1 MGSIPS
7 TGTIHRARFRILS
20 LERCRS
26 PAAISDA
33 TPLKIPCD
41 LFPSG
46 RIYRAMSQ
54 FHAID
59 VPPEVIRAAAA
70 GEAAAHEAIYRICS
84 RPVYSIIRRLISNVA
99 IADDLL
105 QDVFVEILRSIG
117 SYTGE
122 GPFGGWIRTIAV
134 NKCLM
139 HLRSP
144 WHRSRAWI
152 DTDQDED
159 AEPLAEPAFDGLAAA
174 NDLERAL
181 ATLPA
186 LTRSVVWLHDVE
198 GYKHHEIA
206 ELLGRTTAFSKT
218 QLSRAHARLRQL
230 LDPSPP
236 EVTGGSLPCT
246 RLSTSY

>member
-1 MGSIPS
+1 MTHRTHSCPRVPRPVSRCPFLNAACPS
-7 TGTIHRARFRILS
+7 QL
-20 LERCRS
+20 
-26 PAAISDA
+26 
-33 TPLKIPCD
+33 CD
-41 LFPSG
+41 LFPAS

-54 FHAID
+54 FHAIEIS
-59 VPPEVIRAAAA
+59 PEVIRAAAA
-70 GEAAAHEAIYRICS
+70 GQAAAHEAIYRCCS
-84 RPVYSIIRRLISNVA
+84 RPVYSIIRRLISNTAV
-99 IADDLL
+99 ADDLL

-117 SYTGE
+117 SYTGQ

-144 WHRSRAWI
+144 WQRSRAWI
-152 DTDQDED
+152 DAEDDEALAPGLS
-159 AEPLAEPAFDGLAAA
+159 AEPLFDGLAAA

-181 ATLPA
+181 TTLPA

-206 ELLGRTTAFSKT
+206 QLLGRTTAFSKT

-236 EVTGGSLPCT
+236 EETGGSLPCT